1 MCTSPITIRTNSI
14 DGTTSMQVPC
24 GKCAECLKTKQNDY
38 MVRIYEELTQSS
50 KAVFL
55 TLTYSNEN
63 VPYFMRD
70 GVKYLTV
77 WKKDVKDWIK
87 RFRTNYE
94 RATGIKGIRYFLCSE
109 YGSKTKTHRPHYH
122 AIFFNLS
129 KADMK
134 NALAD
139 WFSRFGFVMAKDV
152 DFSDTKSLMNSARY
166 LSKYCTKGVFES
178 PFREKAESSPDL
190 PLILKGSRCNIREP
204 YEVLPSLLFLSSGI
218 GIRSF
223 TRRFAGFDYSIYRQ
237 IPGRGVITEKC
248 TNWSI

>member
-87 RFRTNYE
+87 RFRTNYD

-109 YGSKTKTHRPHYH
+109 YGPKTHRPHYH

-129 KADMK
+129 RVDMK
-134 NALAD
+134 IALAD
-139 WFSRFGFVMAKDV
+139 WSERFGFVMAKDI

-178 PFREKAESSPDL
+178 PFCKKADSLTNLPPVFKESWCDICESHA
-190 PLILKGSRCNIREP
+190 
-204 YEVLPSLLFLSSGI
+204 VLPRLFILSDGI
-218 GIRSF
+218 DLRSF
-223 TRRFAGFDYSIYRQ
+223 AFRLSKFDYKIYRQ
-237 IPGRGVITEKC
+237 ILGRCIVSEKRFSW
-248 TNWSI
+248 NI